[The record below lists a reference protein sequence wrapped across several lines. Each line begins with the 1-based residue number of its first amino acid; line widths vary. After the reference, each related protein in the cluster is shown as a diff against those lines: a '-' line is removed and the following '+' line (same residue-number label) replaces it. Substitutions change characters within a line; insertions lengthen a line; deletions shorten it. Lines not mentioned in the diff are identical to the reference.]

1 MCNFLK
7 IHYQRNEI
15 PRYSDSLQN
24 SEREAAPTLSAI
36 ARIVEQTRNSG
47 RTNETRSPATES
59 LAEVVIGSE
68 AWHNTLPRV
77 IYYS

>member
-1 MCNFLK
+1 MSNNLISHQK
-7 IHYQRNEI
+7 SER

-47 RTNETRSPATES
+47 RTNENRSPAPES
-59 LAEVVIGSE
+59 LAEVMIGSE
-68 AWHNTLPRV
+68 GWHSTLPRV
-77 IYYS
+77 IS

>member
-1 MCNFLK
+1 MNNILK
-7 IHYQRNEI
+7 IYYQKNER
-15 PRYSDSLQN
+15 PRYSDTLQN
-24 SEREAAPTLSAI
+24 SEREAAPALSAI

-47 RTNETRSPATES
+47 RTNEIRSPAPES

-77 IYYS
+77 IS